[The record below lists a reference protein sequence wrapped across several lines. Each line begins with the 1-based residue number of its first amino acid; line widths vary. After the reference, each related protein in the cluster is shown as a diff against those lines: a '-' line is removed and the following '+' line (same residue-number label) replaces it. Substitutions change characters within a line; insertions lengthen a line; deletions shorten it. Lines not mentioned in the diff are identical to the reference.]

1 MLRCNKVELK
11 ASYVGKVS
19 LVMKRIIPFLILFMW
34 LLAMSASY
42 KAAIGPV
49 TGTGFARGADRVGQV
64 LGWQVM
70 ATVMAVA
77 LWRIGRDWNVA
88 KSLRALSVVPLLI
101 AIALALYALGLIA
114 QALLLGL

>member
-1 MLRCNKVELK
+1 MEG
-11 ASYVGKVS
+11 SYVGNVV
-19 LVMKRIIPFLILFMW
+19 LVMNRIIPFLILFMW

-42 KAAIGPV
+42 KAAIAPV

-64 LGWQVM
+64 LVWQVM

-77 LWRIGRDWNVA
+77 LWRIGRDWNVV

-101 AIALALYALGLIA
+101 AFALALYALGLIA
-114 QALLLGL
+114 QALLLGV